1 MFWRKADPQERQPV
15 LDLLKRL
22 SNASH
27 EIDRAADAMKQ
38 QFARMDNLESAPQVI
53 SAIDEMLDTV
63 ENVREETTEPGYWP
77 VLKDATGAKKL
88 AETLILREEVF
99 KHQMWRLKSNRDLLV
114 ALSEGRANE
123 EMNQEANKAERAY
136 EKVLNRMSGSM
147 IKLGKRYGISVLEFA
162 QL

>member
-1 MFWRKADPQERQPV
+1 MFWRKADPNERQPV

-22 SNASH
+22 SNASN
-27 EIDRAADAMKQ
+27 EIDKAADAMKL
-38 QFARMDNLESAPQVI
+38 QFTRMDNLDSAPQVI

-63 ENVREETTEPGYWP
+63 ENVREGTTEPGYWP
-77 VLKDATGAKKL
+77 VLEDATGAKKL
-88 AETLILREEVF
+88 AETWILREEVF

-136 EKVLNRMSGSM
+136 EKELNRMSDSM
-147 IKLGKRYGISVLEFA
+147 IKLGKRYGISVLEFV